1 MSHIGNDNIGAMYL
15 GDTKIAKAYLGDDL
29 VYSSGPPLPYTP
41 LTWVG
46 STGAETSAVR
56 FDAGINLL
64 STMTFELD
72 LHLATGNWATIIQ
85 AAATKNATWANDK
98 NQLNIYK
105 NDSNSYDYLYFN
117 VATTGKT
124 SGLKGRH
131 TFKLNGGLWA
141 DNTKVYT
148 ISSPKSVASGGSIWF
163 GGFKVYGFK
172 VWDNGTLVVN
182 LIPVIY
188 EGAYGLWDLE
198 REIFIAN
205 YSGTITGA

>member
-1 MSHIGNDNIGAMYL
+1 MSYIGTNKLGTMYL
-15 GDTKIAKAYLGDDL
+15 GSTKIGKAYLGDDL

-72 LHLATGNWATIIQ
+72 LHIASASWATVVQ
-85 AAATKNATWANDK
+85 AAATKGAAWASDK

-105 NDSNSYDYLYFN
+105 NQANSYDYLYFN
-117 VATTGKT
+117 TSTTSKT
-124 SGLKGRH
+124 YNLNGRH
-131 TFKLNGGLWA
+131 TFKLDGGIWV
-141 DNTKVYT
+141 DTTKIVT
-148 ISSPKSVASGGSIWF
+148 ISTQQSVASGGSIWF
-163 GGFKVYGFK
+163 GGYKVYGFK
-172 VWDNGTLVVN
+172 LWDNGTLVAN
-182 LIPVIY
+182 LIPAIY